1 MDARRGAPDHDE
13 DLVAKLRASGAHQSL
28 ASVFKEAVGKLKMSI
43 EYVEEILAGEGGA
56 GRQLYLESAMASDDD
71 LYLLEAA
78 RRRALWALADPTPGD
93 PRVADA
99 FGVLDDI
106 GTMLPTHFLCD
117 QG

>member
-1 MDARRGAPDHDE
+1 
-13 DLVAKLRASGAHQSL
+13 
-28 ASVFKEAVGKLKMSI
+28 
-43 EYVEEILAGEGGA
+43 
-56 GRQLYLESAMASDDD
+56 MASDDD

-78 RRRALWALADPTPGD
+78 RRRALWALTDPTPGD

-106 GTMLPTHFLCD
+106 GTILPTHFLCD